1 MMRRPLRT
9 VPAFVAATLLLGC
22 GHTPTGRHQLQF
34 FPADQVAKM
43 GQTAFVQMKQQTPV
57 AQGDATSRYVAC
69 VAQSITAVV
78 PKPQGG
84 GKWDITVF
92 KDDQVNAFAL
102 PGGGIGVYMGL
113 LKAARTPDQLA
124 AVIGHEIGHV
134 QASHANARLSTQ
146 YATEAGLS
154 LIQSLAGKN
163 PEESRNIMA
172 LLGMGAQVGI
182 LLPFSRADES
192 EADLLGMQYM
202 AQAGYDPREAIA
214 LWQNMQQ
221 IGGARP
227 PTWLSTHPSSEQRIA
242 NLRAQMPQALKLYQP
257 SRKPGC
263 APAR

>member
-1 MMRRPLRT
+1 MRSLLRA
-9 VPAFVAATLLLGC
+9 VPAFVATTLLLGC

-43 GQTAFVQMKQQTPV
+43 GQTAFAQMKQQTPA
-57 AQGDATSRYVAC
+57 AQGDATSRHVTC
-69 VAQSITAVV
+69 VARSITAVV

-84 GKWDITVF
+84 GEWDITVF

-102 PGGGIGVYMGL
+102 PGGGIGVYTGL

-134 QASHANARLSTQ
+134 QANHANARLSTQ

-154 LIQSLAGKN
+154 LIQSLSGRN

-202 AQAGYDPREAIA
+202 AQAGYDPRQAVE
-214 LWQNMQQ
+214 LWENMRQ
-221 IGGARP
+221 IGGTKP

-242 NLRAQMPQALKLYQP
+242 NLRAQLPQTLKHYQP
-257 SRKPGC
+257 ARKPGC
-263 APAR
+263 PPAR